1 MENNEETINYRLGRI
16 EETLSDLKDV
26 LIENRLQA
34 KEIQDLKSDLKE
46 LIDGINSHDKRIRTL
61 ENLPSKKDAEK
72 WKTITDFIFKGILT
86 VIGTI
91 ILVKLGIKV

>member
-1 MENNEETINYRLGRI
+1 MNDEDKTINYRLGKI
-16 EETLSDLKDV
+16 EETLSEPKDV
-26 LIENRLQA
+26 IIENKLQA

-46 LIDGINSHDKRIRTL
+46 LIDGINSHDKRIRNL
-61 ENLPSKKDAEK
+61 ENLPSEKDAEK
-72 WKTITDFIFKGILT
+72 WKTVTDFIFKGILT

>member
-34 KEIQDLKSDLKE
+34 KEIQDLKISLQE
-46 LIDGINSHDKRIRTL
+46 LINGINSHDKRIRTL
-61 ENLPSKKDAEK
+61 KNLPSKKDAEK
-72 WKTITDFIFKGILT
+72 WKTITNFVFKGILT

-91 ILVKLGIKV
+91 ALVKLGIKI